1 MQVSDLAIARQ
12 VCAQVLWVKGG
23 QVSTSDEQSGEPSQ
37 KDGLRSEQSY
47 VDFIVGTQ
55 LIFMQF
61 TTTDYIPGL

>member
-1 MQVSDLAIARQ
+1 MQISDFTIARQ

-23 QVSTSDEQSGEPSQ
+23 QVSTSDEQSGEASQ